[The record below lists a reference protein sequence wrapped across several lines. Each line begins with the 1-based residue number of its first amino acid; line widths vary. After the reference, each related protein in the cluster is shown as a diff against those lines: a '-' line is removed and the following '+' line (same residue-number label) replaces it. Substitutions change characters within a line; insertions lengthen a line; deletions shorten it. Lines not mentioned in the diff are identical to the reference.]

1 MFPASVA
8 GVYVLELVT
17 RPLCLAEKLHLCFTV
32 FRFEIES
39 TPPFLNQRQ
48 VLDSVL
54 CRNMPMRI
62 TVTPADP
69 DPATCDVVGPALTT
83 AQAGQVCC
91 APQSRV
97 APVRVHA
104 TPCLTTPVPGCVW
117 GSTHPRSIRQWSRRH
132 LN

>member
-1 MFPASVA
+1 MFPACVA
-8 GVYVLELVT
+8 GVYILELVT
-17 RPLCLAEKLHLCFTV
+17 RPLYLAENLHIFFTV

-39 TPPFLNQRQ
+39 TPPFFNPRQ

-83 AQAGQVCC
+83 AQAGQVSC

-104 TPCLTTPVPGCVW
+104 TSCFTTLVTGCVW
-117 GSTHPRSIRQWSRRH
+117 GSTHPRSIRQRSRKH